1 MNENGLSGSAG
12 QRWKK
17 LPKAIVLDSSA
28 VLAVIF
34 DEPGGEAV
42 VNLLQGG
49 LLSTVNLT
57 EIHTKLLLDGRAA
70 DHAWNRIQS
79 MGFEVC
85 FFDNE
90 QARIAAELIGKTKP
104 FGLSLGDRA
113 CLALAIDR
121 KATVYTTDRIWK
133 KLDLGIE
140 IVAIR

>member
-1 MNENGLSGSAG
+1 MDAGL
-12 QRWKK
+12 RWIK
-17 LPKAIVLDSSA
+17 LPDAVVFDSSA

-34 DEPGGEAV
+34 NEPGGEAV
-42 VNLLQGG
+42 VDLLQGG

-70 DHAWNRIQS
+70 GTAWNRVLS
-79 MGFEVC
+79 MGLEVC
-85 FFDNE
+85 FFDDE
-90 QARIAAELIGKTKP
+90 QARIAAELIWKTRP

-113 CLALAIDR
+113 CLALAIER
-121 KATVYTTDRIWK
+121 KATVYTTDRVWK